1 MIFPEHGSLFKKLNE
16 NIKILFVVVYLA
28 QIFPRRTN
36 NCMAAHGQ
44 KNIKSKSAS
53 THPAELSERGSGSRS
68 RSLCMTTAQLVPF
81 PKTCNWLQIKRR
93 FGMSTQKKKGTGSQ
107 GKRQQGTAERKEHS
121 SSATPKT
128 QAAEA
133 RRKYIASRD
142 PFLRREDFFLL
153 L

>member
-16 NIKILFVVVYLA
+16 NIKIFFVVVYLA
-28 QIFPRRTN
+28 QIFPRCTN
-36 NCMAAHGQ
+36 NFMAAHGQ
-44 KNIKSKSAS
+44 KNTKSKSAS
-53 THPAELSERGSGSRS
+53 THPELSERGSGSRS

-121 SSATPKT
+121 SATPKT

-133 RRKYIASRD
+133 RGKYIASRD
-142 PFLRREDFFLL
+142 PCLRREDFFLL